1 METPKLFPYQ
11 QDGIQKM
18 LSFLTSKERSCY
30 NASEVGLGK
39 TCMAIITAINLA
51 AKNIL
56 IICPKSVISVWDQE
70 LVKWGYK
77 GEAKILNYEACR
89 KDSTLKKLIE
99 TTYDVLILDEA
110 HRVKNYKAQQTK
122 AVLGPIWD
130 KCKYKIALSAT
141 PFTSSVADGFTL
153 FNRMA
158 PSLFP
163 NFFSFV
169 QEYTNIK
176 EIWIGGV
183 MKGHKYEGVKNG
195 EKLKSLIRN
204 KFYLRYQKS
213 EVGFQ
218 MPKKI
223 WQRLEL
229 DKEYLSLDQEEETKS
244 INPNREQGLL
254 KVKPIAE
261 FASELLDGGLPLLIF
276 CWHKDVVDQYREALR
291 KYNPYVITGET
302 NASTRKRLIEDFQ
315 KGRTNCFILN
325 YEAGGLGVTLT
336 RAAHALLAE
345 IPFNPSTITQA
356 VGRID
361 RVTQAAEHIHVYYW
375 VVKDSY
381 DEHKEKL
388 VVDKALAFNEVIK
401 NEHKNEPD
409 SEQEVA

>member
-1 METPKLFPYQ
+1 MQPPKLFPYQ
-11 QDGIQKM
+11 QEGIQKM
-18 LSFLTSKERSCY
+18 LSFLSAREASCY

-39 TCMAIITAINLA
+39 TCMAIITTINLA

-70 LVKWGYK
+70 LVKWGYTQ
-77 GEAKILNYEACR
+77 EATILNYEACR
-89 KDSTLKKLIE
+89 KESTLQGLLKNKW
-99 TTYDVLILDEA
+99 DVLILDEA

-122 AVLGPIWD
+122 AVLGSLWD
-130 KCKYKIALSAT
+130 KCRYKIALSAT

-153 FNRMA
+153 FNKMA
-158 PSLFP
+158 PDIFP
-163 NFFSFV
+163 NYFKFTE
-169 QEYTNIK
+169 EYTNIK
-176 EIWIGGV
+176 EVWIGGR
-183 MKGHKYEGVKNG
+183 MRGHKYEGVKNA
-195 EKLKSLIRN
+195 EKLKNLIRS

-213 EVGFQ
+213 EVEFQ
-218 MPKKI
+218 MPEKI

-229 DKEYLSLDQEEETKS
+229 DKKFLNLEQSEESTR

-254 KVKPIAE
+254 KVKPISE
-261 FASELLDGGLPLLIF
+261 FASELLEGELPILIF
-276 CWHKDVVDQYREALR
+276 AWHKDVVEKYREALK

-302 NASTRKRLIEDFQ
+302 SANNRKRLIEDFQ
-315 KGRTNCFILN
+315 KGKTNCFILN
-325 YEAGGLGVTLT
+325 YEAGGLGITLT

-361 RVTQAAEHIHVYYW
+361 RVTQAAKHLHIYYW

-381 DEHKEKL
+381 DERKEKL

-401 NEHKNEPD
+401 NEHENESD
-409 SEQEVA
+409 SES